1 MKLRLLKLFNSC
13 WHESAWP
20 WNSSRVIFI
29 KKPGK
34 SNYSSSSSY
43 RPLTLSSHV
52 GKLFERKINRRWR
65 TFFTSCKIIEEE
77 QEGFREKR
85 STVRSLYRM
94 QLELED
100 VQRNEKPAALLK
112 IDLEKA
118 FDSGWIDGLL
128 YKLQNS
134 GITVCLLNII
144 QAFLSN
150 RLSFIKIG
158 NYRSNDFPIHIGLPQ
173 GSVLSPTLFI
183 LFINDFIDT
192 YHIRFKFADH
202 TALILTADDNLQLAN
217 RKQAAADDIKRW
229 CDKWR
234 MAVNGS
240 KTEIV
245 LFNYNSNDPFE
256 IALNS
261 DICKVKTS
269 TKSLEV
275 IIDKKMKF
283 KEHAE
288 QSVAK
293 AQRNWAAITS
303 KCTNR
308 WCLSLMTQ
316 VYLYRT
322 IIMPQALYGAPLW
335 YHKNT
340 HQLRRLQNNVMRK
353 IFKNGPSP
361 SIQACEAL
369 TGVPPIDIYCES
381 IAVKF
386 AIKIRQSNDLVRDTQ
401 LKSISKSRSRANS
414 LESSLRRYSRSMNK
428 ETILEYTNDH
438 IAGFITNQWR
448 KRWKRWFNNSFL
460 TNLTAPAFNVV
471 SPMICGDSYT
481 ANKICE
487 FLIGKSLKLADMNWK
502 LSLCAS
508 PMCECG
514 ESEETPFHFFSLA
527 NYNLLTDQIIVQ
539 IWTSLIKTIVWNWLH
554 SY

>member
-1 MKLRLLKLFNSC
+1 M
-13 WHESAWP
+13 
-20 WNSSRVIFI
+20 
-29 KKPGK
+29 
-34 SNYSSSSSY
+34 
-43 RPLTLSSHV
+43 
-52 GKLFERKINRRWR
+52 INRRLR
-65 TFFTSCKIIEEE
+65 TFFTSGKIIEEE

-85 STVRSLYRM
+85 STVQSLYRM

-100 VQRNEKPAALLK
+100 IQRNKKPAVLLN

-118 FDSGWIDGLL
+118 FDSVWIDGLV
-128 YKLQNS
+128 YKLQNI
-134 GITVCLLNII
+134 GITGNLLSII

-150 RLSFIKIG
+150 RLTFIKIG
-158 NYRSNDFPIHIGLPQ
+158 NYHSNNFPIHIGLPQ

-183 LFINDFIDT
+183 LFINDFIDE
-192 YHIRFKFADH
+192 YPIRFKFADD
-202 TALILTADDNLQLAN
+202 TALILTADDTLQLAN
-217 RKQAAADDIKRW
+217 RTQAAADNIKRW

-245 LFNYNSNDPFE
+245 LFNYISKDPFE

-269 TKSLEV
+269 TKSLGI
-275 IIDKKMKF
+275 IIDNKTNF

-288 QSVAK
+288 LSVAT

-308 WCLSLMTQ
+308 WCLSLTTQ

-322 IIMPQALYGAPLW
+322 IFVPQVLYGAPLW

-340 HQLRRLQNNVMRK
+340 HQLRCLQNNVMRK
-353 IFKNGPSP
+353 IFKHGPSP
-361 SIQACEAL
+361 SIEACEAL

-386 AIKIRQSNDLVRDTQ
+386 AIKIRQNDDIVRDTH
-401 LKSISKSRSRANS
+401 LKSTSKSRSRANS
-414 LESSLRRYSRSMNK
+414 LESSLKRYSRFMNK
-428 ETILEYTNDH
+428 ETILEYTNDQ
-438 IAGFITNQWR
+438 IAGFITDQWR
-448 KRWKRWFNNSFL
+448 KRWKRGFNNSFL
-460 TNLTAPAFNVV
+460 TNLTASVPAFNDI

-487 FLIGKSLKLADMNWK
+487 FLIGNSLKLADMKWK

-508 PMCECG
+508 PMCEYG
-514 ESEETPFHFFSLA
+514 ESEETPFHFFLNCKLQSA
-527 NYNLLTDQIIVQ
+527 NRPNNCTNLNVFNQDDCIKLTTLILSTKN
-539 IWTSLIKTIVWNWLH
+539 WTE
-554 SY
+554 